1 MTPLQTKREIEQA
14 EDMARRNGFKLSIGN
29 DIEIRADRNPYAVNV
44 VIFIAHS
51 FSEIMIFF
59 TGYEQMQLE
68 QRELNRD
75 KK

>member
-1 MTPLQTKREIEQA
+1 MTPLQIKREIERA
-14 EDMARRNGFKLSIGN
+14 EDMARRNGFNLSIGN
-29 DIEIRADRNPYAVNV
+29 DIEIRADRHPYAANV
-44 VIFIAHS
+44 VIFIGHS

-68 QRELNRD
+68 KRELNRD